1 MLCRVA
7 VSFCLPLVAVSTV
20 PVVLSIVPIFSGGV
34 RLREALTLR
43 FEGRI
48 SIFSKWCGG
57 DYAEESN
64 VPQSIALCDATIVS
78 ADYLAVV

>member
-1 MLCRVA
+1 MYDGFDSVCR
-7 VSFCLPLVAVSTV
+7 
-20 PVVLSIVPIFSGGV
+20 IVESADFLGGV

-48 SIFSKWCGG
+48 STFLKRCGG
-57 DYAEESN
+57 NYAGEGN
-64 VPQSIALCDATIVS
+64 VPQSVVLCDATIVS